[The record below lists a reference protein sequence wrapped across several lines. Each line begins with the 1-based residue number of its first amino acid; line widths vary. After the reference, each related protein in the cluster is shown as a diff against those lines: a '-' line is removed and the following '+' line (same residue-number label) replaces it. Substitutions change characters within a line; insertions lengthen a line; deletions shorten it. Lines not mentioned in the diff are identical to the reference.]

1 MVYPYPTD
9 KPLPKLPVTREAFCT
24 QEMTDAII
32 GYIEEKRPQL
42 IEELYEKCQGM
53 SGDYFTAFFKAAEFT
68 LNEVG
73 KTMEVPDDPR
83 GYIDL
88 TFELCRRLRTN
99 MELPPF
105 EVVGNPI
112 APDINGP
119 YMSLAK
125 KEIREKFLQY
135 GFTQAAL
142 DDVMERYYKDW
153 PIKWYLSGEGLR
165 RAQGVFIKQQAV
177 PFSYFE
183 ELIRQKIQIQ
193 EVGRMLVHDL
203 QIEATDR
210 LRLMCNIPYGR

>member
-1 MVYPYPTD
+1 
-9 KPLPKLPVTREAFCT
+9 
-24 QEMTDAII
+24 
-32 GYIEEKRPQL
+32 
-42 IEELYEKCQGM
+42 
-53 SGDYFTAFFKAAEFT
+53 
-68 LNEVG
+68 
-73 KTMEVPDDPR
+73 
-83 GYIDL
+83 
-88 TFELCRRLRTN
+88 
-99 MELPPF
+99 MELPLF

-119 YMSLAK
+119 YMPLAK

>member
-9 KPLPKLPVTREAFCT
+9 KQLPKLPVTREEFCT

-32 GYIEEKRPQL
+32 GYIEEKHPQL
-42 IEELYEKCQGM
+42 IEELYEKCQGR
-53 SGDYFTAFFKAAEFT
+53 SGDYFTSFSKAAEFVFY
-68 LNEVG
+68 EVS
-73 KTMEVPDDPR
+73 KTMEVPGDPR

-119 YMSLAK
+119 YMPLAT
-125 KEIREKFLQY
+125 KEIRTQSLMH
-135 GFTQAAL
+135 GFTQLGLEAL
-142 DDVMERYYKDW
+142 LECYYKDR
-153 PIKWYLSGEGLR
+153 PTYWYLLAEGLR
-165 RAQGVFIKQQAV
+165 RAQGVYIPEPIHFE
-177 PFSYFE
+177 YFE
-183 ELIRQKIQIQ
+183 GLIQRGMGIKK
-193 EVGRMLVHDL
+193 VNVLMAYDL
-203 QIEATDR
+203 QNEATGR